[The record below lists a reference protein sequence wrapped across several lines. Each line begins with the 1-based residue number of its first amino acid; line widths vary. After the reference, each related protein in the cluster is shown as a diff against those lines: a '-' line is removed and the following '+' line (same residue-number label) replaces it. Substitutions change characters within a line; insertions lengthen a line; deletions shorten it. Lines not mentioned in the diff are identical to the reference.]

1 MIFAREKRVYQT
13 QKTRLRE
20 LRALAKRPCAALV
33 FPRERS
39 GCGNNEDLCAAC
51 GAREELAEINRR
63 GEQLILDKAKA
74 KLRLC
79 VHLNARERPSTKVPL
94 T

>member
-13 QKTRLRE
+13 QKARLRE

-51 GAREELAEINRR
+51 NAREELAK
-63 GEQLILDKAKA
+63 LSSMVLDKAKA
-74 KLRLC
+74 KLLAGCDSR
-79 VHLNARERPSTKVPL
+79 VHLNARERLALKCH
-94 T
+94 